1 MSGAIRSRTVQKGH
15 DPREFALVAFGGGG
29 PMQAAEV
36 AESLGIPEVIVP
48 PYPGIT
54 SAMGLLT
61 SDLKYDQMRTV
72 FMTEGA
78 IDGERLDRDLAAAAE
93 ELRGTAAAR
102 TASRPRRSRSRPGST
117 AATSARATSC
127 GSRCPRSASRRRRWR
142 SSTACTS
149 RSTATRSATR
159 SRSSTCA

>member
-36 AESLGIPEVIVP
+36 ADSLGIPEVIVP

-72 FMTEGA
+72 FMTRG
-78 IDGERLDRDLAAAAE
+78 LDRRRAARPRARGRGR
-93 ELRGTAAAR
+93 ELRGRLRDDGVADDEIEVVR
-102 TASRPRRSRSRPGST
+102 GLDCRYVGQGYELRIPL
-117 AATSARATSC
+117 
-127 GSRCPRSASRRRRWR
+127 PRSASRRRRWR

-149 RSTATRSATR
+149 RSTASASATR
-159 SRSSTCA
+159 SRSSTFA